1 MFDKNNAQKK
11 KNKIICSSFLNRAKL
26 FFTGFN
32 TGMNISDRNH
42 VTPYFEGRVR
52 LKDTRQI
59 LAPKV
64 VGQTKLDNM
73 FKENRGV
80 KAFEN
85 LSIYLKQDLVN
96 RHFLNPTNRITKGI
110 KTVLDKS
117 VGLSRKIA
125 DKIFFVSQRNA
136 IKNLNKNFVN
146 INPES
151 AEYIEEL
158 AQVGNSMGKQFV
170 ITNIEDKPLKDL
182 SKSKNA
188 AIFVMNHPNYH
199 KDKFT
204 YMILNSMLNK
214 MYVEEGRQ
222 ATCPRPKIIV
232 SRNMLKLLGK
242 KVGNIY
248 KHLGLTEVDASL
260 GKRDNAF
267 NAKSMRK
274 LMREFVQNKSNIF
287 IFPEGNNSAFKDKCL
302 EEKLQSGIGEF
313 VKTALKI
320 KGKVRIIPVGIKYTE
335 EKNSFGNIFIGK
347 PIHLKE
353 EGKDI
358 IYTEGTSKKKIKHC
372 TEKDVKSNIM
382 SEILKNIKYGI
393 EKASDMG

>member
-1 MFDKNNAQKK
+1 MNN
-11 KNKIICSSFLNRAKL
+11 
-26 FFTGFN
+26 
-32 TGMNISDRNH
+32 
-42 VTPYFEGRVR
+42 
-52 LKDTRQI
+52 
-59 LAPKV
+59 
-64 VGQTKLDNM
+64 
-73 FKENRGV
+73 
-80 KAFEN
+80 
-85 LSIYLKQDLVN
+85 
-96 RHFLNPTNRITKGI
+96 
-110 KTVLDKS
+110 
-117 VGLSRKIA
+117 
-125 DKIFFVSQRNA
+125 
-136 IKNLNKNFVN
+136 NFVH

-151 AEYIEEL
+151 GEYVEEL
-158 AQVGNSMGKQFV
+158 AKVGNSMGKQFV

-222 ATCPRPKIIV
+222 ATCPRPKIV
-232 SRNMLKLLGK
+232 ASRNMLKLLGK

-248 KHLGLTEVDASL
+248 QHLGLTEVDASL

-313 VKTALKI
+313 VKTALKT
-320 KGKVRIIPVGIKYTE
+320 KGRVRIVPVGIKYTK

-347 PIHLKE
+347 PIHLKQ

-382 SEILKNIKYGI
+382 SEILKNIQYGI
-393 EKASDMG
+393 QKASEMS

>member
-1 MFDKNNAQKK
+1 
-11 KNKIICSSFLNRAKL
+11 
-26 FFTGFN
+26 
-32 TGMNISDRNH
+32 MNISDRNH

-73 FKENRGV
+73 FKENKGV

-85 LSIYLKQDLVN
+85 LSLYLKQNLVN
-96 RHFLNPTNRITKGI
+96 KHFLNPTNPITKGI
-110 KTVLDKS
+110 RFILDKS
-117 VGLSRKIA
+117 VGLSRRIG
-125 DKIFFVSQRNA
+125 DKIFFVSQRSA
-136 IKNLNKNFVN
+136 IKNLNNNFVH

-151 AEYIEEL
+151 GEYVEEL
-158 AQVGNSMGKQFV
+158 AKVGNSMGTQFV

-222 ATCPRPKIIV
+222 ATCPRPKIV
-232 SRNMLKLLGK
+232 ASRNMLKLLNK

-248 KHLGLTEVDASL
+248 QHLGLTEVDASL

-287 IFPEGNNSAFKDKCL
+287 IFPEGNNSAFKDKSL

-313 VKTALKI
+313 VKTALNI
-320 KGKVRIIPVGIKYTE
+320 KGKVRMIPVGIKYTE

-347 PIHLKE
+347 PIHLKQD
-353 EGKDI
+353 GKEI

-372 TEKDVKSNIM
+372 KENDAKHNIM
-382 SEILKNIKYGI
+382 SEILKNIKYSI
-393 EKASDMG
+393 EKASEMS

>member
-1 MFDKNNAQKK
+1 MRMINS
-11 KNKIICSSFLNRAKL
+11 IIAPRIKRNILAKL
-26 FFTGFN
+26 IFSCFVID
-32 TGMNISDRNH
+32 MIISDRNQI
-42 VTPYFEGRVR
+42 TPSFNGRVN
-52 LKDTRQI
+52 LKDARQI

-73 FKENRGV
+73 FKENKGV

-85 LSIYLKQDLVN
+85 LSLYLKQNLVN
-96 RHFLNPTNRITKGI
+96 KYFLNPTNPITKGI
-110 KTVLDKS
+110 RFILDKS
-117 VGLSRKIA
+117 VGLSRRIG
-125 DKIFFVSQRNA
+125 DKIFFVSQRSA
-136 IKNLNKNFVN
+136 IKNLNNNFVH

-151 AEYIEEL
+151 SEYIEEL
-158 AQVGNSMGKQFV
+158 ARVGNSMGKQFV
-170 ITNIEDKPLKDL
+170 ITNIEDKPLKAL
-182 SKSKNA
+182 SESKNA

-214 MYVEEGRQ
+214 MYVEGGRQ
-222 ATCPRPKIIV
+222 AECPRPKIV
-232 SRNMLKLLGK
+232 ASRNMLKLLGK

-260 GKRDNAF
+260 GKKDSAF
-267 NAKSMRK
+267 NANSMRK
-274 LMREFVQNKSNIF
+274 LMKEFVKNKSNIF
-287 IFPEGNNSAFKDKCL
+287 IFPEGNNSAFKDKSL
-302 EEKLQSGIGEF
+302 EEKIQSGIGDF
-313 VKTALKI
+313 VRTALKI
-320 KGKVRIIPVGIKYTE
+320 KGRVRIVPVGIKYTK

-347 PIHLKE
+347 PIHLKQ

-382 SEILKNIKYGI
+382 SEILKNIQYGI
-393 EKASDMG
+393 QKASEMS